1 MAKTKMKNPQEII
14 STKRLRNTASSVTTK
29 DGEASVCV
37 TKTKDEKVGL
47 SWKGTKQDLLN
58 LLFTACR
65 NDKQMA
71 ALICRAAKDHIDY
84 CKGKHQDWVNLT
96 ADIVQ
101 LDQELDTNQHQEGGN
116 A

>member
-1 MAKTKMKNPQEII
+1 MKQEKETAKQHTVKQLRGFQANTRTKK
-14 STKRLRNTASSVTTK
+14 
-29 DGEASVCV
+29 GEAYVAI
-37 TKTKDEKVGL
+37 TKTADNQVSLG
-47 SWKGTKQDLLN
+47 WKGTKQDLLN

-84 CKGKHQDWVNLT
+84 CKGTHQDWVNLT

>member
-1 MAKTKMKNPQEII
+1 M
-14 STKRLRNTASSVTTK
+14 R
-29 DGEASVCV
+29 
-37 TKTKDEKVGL
+37 DEDKGRKGRAFMEG
-47 SWKGTKQDLLN
+47 KGTKQDLLN

-84 CKGKHQDWVNLT
+84 CKGTHQDWVNLT

>member
-1 MAKTKMKNPQEII
+1 MEGNEA
-14 STKRLRNTASSVTTK
+14 RLAQPP
-29 DGEASVCV
+29 
-37 TKTKDEKVGL
+37 L
-47 SWKGTKQDLLN
+47 H
-58 LLFTACR
+58 R
-65 NDKQMA
+65 NDKPMA

-84 CKGKHQDWVNLT
+84 CKGTHQDWVNLT